1 MNERALELKVGLV
14 LLAALVILG
23 AFVLFLG
30 DLRLDSGIR
39 LNVDY
44 NFSGAIQQGAPVKIS
59 GITVGRVEDL
69 VFMAGQPNARGEPI
83 NVRLVLSVEERARPV
98 LRERTEFFV
107 NTQGLLGENYVE
119 IVPPKTESPPLADGA
134 TVRGIDPARFDLLVA
149 KLYDLLDSV
158 SVVLQDNRQVFV
170 DLLRAGASLA
180 GTLDRTLAANDQ
192 DVGKALKN
200 VAIASESAVELLD
213 AMKLALGD
221 GRELASTVDGAEAT
235 VGLLSKQ
242 LPGLLAKLE
251 QALDEVNRLSGALAD
266 VDRAKVTGALEN
278 ATTALKQA
286 NVLLD
291 DAGAITKRVRAG
303 QGTIGL
309 LLQDDEI
316 YDDLKELLRDLK
328 RNPWKLI
335 WKD

>member
-1 MNERALELKVGLV
+1 MNDRALELKVGLV

-30 DLRLDSGIR
+30 DLRFERGIR
-39 LNVDY
+39 VNVDY
-44 NFSGAIQQGAPVKIS
+44 EFSGAIQQGAPVKVS
-59 GITVGRVEDL
+59 GITVGRVEDV
-69 VFMAGQPNARGEPI
+69 VFVAGQPSAKGEQI

-98 LRERTEFFV
+98 LREKTEFFV

-134 TVRGIDPARFDLLVA
+134 TVRGVDPARFDLLVA
-149 KLYDLLDSV
+149 KLYELLDSV
-158 SVVLQDNRQVFV
+158 SVVLRDNREVFV

-180 GTLDRTLAANDQ
+180 GSLDRTLASNDQ
-192 DVGKALKN
+192 DVARAIKN
-200 VAIASESAVELLD
+200 VAIATDGAVELVD
-213 AMKLALGD
+213 ALKLAVGD
-221 GRELASTVDGAEAT
+221 GKKLATTVDGAEAT
-235 VGLLSKQ
+235 VGVLSQ
-242 LPGLLAKLE
+242 RLPELLAKLE
-251 QALDEVNRLSGALAD
+251 KALDEVNRISGALAD
-266 VDRAKVTGALEN
+266 VDRAKVTSALQN
-278 ATTALKQA
+278 ATTALEQA
-286 NVLLD
+286 NALLG

-303 QGTIGL
+303 QGTVGL